1 MKKLGILCIS
11 LLMTLSLVACGSND
25 ETEKKLKIGIVQI
38 SEHESLNIVR
48 EACIKK
54 LEELGYDDEN
64 SEIIYKNAGGDSTT
78 LKTIV
83 EQFKSDEVDVIVPIS
98 TPCAQA
104 AAPYAEDIP
113 VVFAA
118 VSDPVGA
125 GLVSALDD
133 TSGNITGTSNEI
145 QVDQI
150 MDFGLQLYPEIKTL
164 GLLYNPGETNSES
177 SIKMA
182 KQYAEEHG
190 ISIVE
195 SAITST
201 ADVQTGVENLLD
213 KVDAIFIP
221 NDNTII
227 NAMDIVSSLTKKA
240 KIPTFCGVDTFIKSG
255 GLMNV
260 GIDYEDL
267 GSETGIMVDKVLKD
281 TDVKE
286 IPVKVFKENLNVYI
300 NKTTAEAVGLDIS
313 NLTSDKKIVYFE

>member
-11 LLMTLSLVACGSND
+11 LLMTLSLVACDSND
-25 ETEKKLKIGIVQI
+25 ETDKKLKIGIVQI

-64 SEIIYKNAGGDSTT
+64 SEIIYKNAGGDVTT

-104 AAPYAEDIP
+104 ASPYAEEIP

-118 VSDPVGA
+118 VSDPIGA

-150 MDFGLQLYPEIKTL
+150 MDFGMQLYPNIKTL

-227 NAMDIVSSLTKKA
+227 NAMDIVSSLTKEA
-240 KIPTFCGVDTFIKSG
+240 QIPTFCGVDTFIKSG

>member
-1 MKKLGILCIS
+1 MKKLGVLCLS
-11 LLMTLSLVACGSND
+11 LLMTLSLVACGSSSEEN
-25 ETEKKLKIGIVQI
+25 EKTKIGIVQI

-48 EACIKK
+48 EACIAK
-54 LEELGYDDEN
+54 LEALGYTEDN
-64 SEIIYKNAGGDSTT
+64 SEIIYKNAGGDSST

-83 EQFKSDEVDVIVPIS
+83 EQFNSDDVDVIVPIS

-113 VVFAA
+113 IVFAA

-125 GLVSALDD
+125 GLVSSLDD

-150 MDFGLQLYPEIKTL
+150 MDFGLLLYPNIKTI
-164 GLLYNPGETNSES
+164 GLLYNPGEANSES
-177 SIKMA
+177 SIRMA
-182 KQYAEEHG
+182 KEYAQAND
-190 ISIVE
+190 IAIVE

-201 ADVQTGVENLLD
+201 ADVQMGVENLLD

-227 NAMDIVSSLTKKA
+227 NAMDIVATLTKEA
-240 KIPTFCGVDTFIKSG
+240 QMPTFCGVDTFIKSG

-267 GSETGIMVDKVLKD
+267 GSETAIMIDEVLNG
-281 TDVKE
+281 TDVKD

-300 NKTTAEAVGLDIS
+300 NTTTAEAVGLDIT